1 MAQITMTIAADSA
14 GDLTETLIRL
24 GDAVRP
30 SPAYPTEADE
40 APQEVS
46 DETQGTS
53 GKDADAPKRT
63 RRTKEQI
70 AADAA
75 KADPTP
81 APQSGTPAQTDAGG
95 PSDLE
100 KELLGEESATPVVDY
115 ATLAAAGTAH
125 IAKHGADKTM
135 AVLEQHGAGAKS
147 FKQVPTELYGAV
159 YAALQAELP

>member
-1 MAQITMTIAADSA
+1 MAQITIVAENATDLRDTMRDLLGMDRVTGPAPAA
-14 GDLTETLIRL
+14 
-24 GDAVRP
+24 
-30 SPAYPTEADE
+30 
-40 APQEVS
+40 EVS
-46 DETQGTS
+46 QGSDEPEPEP
-53 GKDADAPKRT
+53 AKRT

-70 AADAA
+70 AADT

-135 AVLEQHGAGAKS
+135 AVLEQHSAGAKS
-147 FKQVPTELYGAV
+147 FKQVPTESYGAV

>member
-1 MAQITMTIAADSA
+1 MAQITIVAENATDLRDTMRDLLGMDRVTGPAPAA
-14 GDLTETLIRL
+14 
-24 GDAVRP
+24 
-30 SPAYPTEADE
+30 
-40 APQEVS
+40 EVS
-46 DETQGTS
+46 QGSDEPEPEP
-53 GKDADAPKRT
+53 AKRT

-81 APQSGTPAQTDAGG
+81 ALQSGTPAQTDAGG

-100 KELLGEESATPVVDY
+100 KELLGEGTAQVDY

-147 FKQVPTELYGAV
+147 FKQVPTESYGAV